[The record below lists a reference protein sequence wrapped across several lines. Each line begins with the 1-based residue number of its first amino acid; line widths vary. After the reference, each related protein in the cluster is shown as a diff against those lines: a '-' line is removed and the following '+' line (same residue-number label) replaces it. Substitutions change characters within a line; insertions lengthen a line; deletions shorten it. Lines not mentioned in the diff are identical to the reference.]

1 LGWVKAAALS
11 DLPEEGAVL
20 GVEVEGRRVAL
31 TRVDGEVYAFA
42 DTCSHRDFPLSVG
55 QVDAVTCTVTCE
67 WHGAAF
73 DIRTGEPTC
82 PPAFRPIAVYAARVD
97 AEEVWIELP

>member
-1 LGWVKAAALS
+1 MKAAALS

-20 GVEVEGRRVAL
+20 GTEVEGRRVAL
-31 TRVDGEVYAFA
+31 ARVDGEVYAFA
-42 DTCSHRDFPLSVG
+42 DNCSHRDFPLSVG
-55 QVDAVTCTVTCE
+55 EVDPVSCTVTCE

-82 PPAFRPIAVYAARVD
+82 PPAFRPIAVYAVKVED
-97 AEEVWIELP
+97 SEVWVELA